1 MMDIVIYWKKLLTE
15 NKLENSFF
23 LAQISL
29 KLYNPLL
36 YSTFNYIW
44 KVNLNYSFISPQN
57 IKTERI
63 VKFSKKSSEIT
74 LLFMKNAL
82 QRMIFVSFLLQ
93 SHLFKNELDAHE
105 NGNQDAT
112 DLRLDHIYDIKSLS
126 CCISRFPS
134 KVLYFS

>member
-1 MMDIVIYWKKLLTE
+1 MDIVIYWKKLLTE

-29 KLYNPLL
+29 KLSYSSFIFLIQL
-36 YSTFNYIW
+36 YL

-93 SHLFKNELDAHE
+93 SHFFKNELDAHE

-112 DLRLDHIYDIKSLS
+112 DLCLDHIYDVKSLS

-134 KVLYFS
+134 KVPYFS